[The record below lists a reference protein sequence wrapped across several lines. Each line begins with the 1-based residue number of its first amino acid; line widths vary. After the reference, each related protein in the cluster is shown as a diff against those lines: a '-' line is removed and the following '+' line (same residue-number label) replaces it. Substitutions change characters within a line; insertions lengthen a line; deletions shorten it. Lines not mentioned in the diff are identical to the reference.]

1 MYAMFLKSR
10 RFKYDMYMLDMD
22 IVGMVD
28 MDCT

>member
-1 MYAMFLKSR
+1 MYAIFLKSR
-10 RFKYDMYMLDMD
+10 RFKYDMDMLDMD